1 MMRDRTHIAGGHQTA
16 APVGLMR
23 RAALLFPLLA
33 WPGIAAAAN
42 GLLTLVVGIPM
53 LLCLSVV
60 LGFLLPLRT
69 RKPVRIAS
77 LVLAVPALAYSVFI
91 AIDAA
96 RLLRTIGSENS
107 MIGLAF
113 FALMLLSCLLLFL
126 VMRGRSAAR

>member
-1 MMRDRTHIAGGHQTA
+1 MKRIA
-16 APVGLMR
+16 V
-23 RAALLFPLLA
+23 LLLPLLA

-60 LGFLLPLRT
+60 LGLLLPLRS

-77 LVLAVPALAYSVFI
+77 IVLAVPVLAYAAYI
-91 AIDAA
+91 ALDAT
-96 RLLRTIGSENS
+96 RLLRNLGSENS

-113 FALMLLSCLLLFL
+113 FGLMLLSCLLFFL
-126 VMRGRSAAR
+126 VMRGRSAAG